1 MKQTKLMEAHVQAR
15 RIYNALGEVENLSRQ
30 VAEALD
36 RNDPVAVRMLLA
48 MREEPIL
55 AAHHARDILRQMLED
70 AEDTARLRALLN
82 GAAAENSEESGLANQ
97 IALNERLLKQVQE
110 LDRGLSQKIARDKS
124 VYETK

>member
-1 MKQTKLMEAHVQAR
+1 MKQTKFMEAQVQAR
-15 RIYNALGEVENLSRQ
+15 RIYNALGEVEDLSRQ
-30 VAEALD
+30 IAEALD

-48 MREEPIL
+48 MREEPLL

-70 AEDTARLRALLN
+70 KETERLRALLN

-97 IALNERLLKQVQE
+97 IAMNERLLKQVQE
-110 LDRGLSQKIARDKS
+110 LDRVLSQKIAREES